1 MISVVSTQSLIP
13 KQPIP
18 RMAPITVRLN
28 PLGIAILLVTVVC
41 MMFYITGIPTMF
53 QLQPN
58 IDMKE
63 LLSASIELAERGGDR
78 VKTISEESQL
88 KEQVKGKTKEGAN
101 EMLTDG
107 DLAAHLAI
115 IHGFQKSFPS
125 LDSRVC
131 ITINFVSI
139 TCIKTKVL

>member
-13 KQPIP
+13 KQPRP

-28 PLGIAILLVTVVC
+28 PLGIAILLITVVC
-41 MMFYITGIPTMF
+41 MMFYMTGIPRMF
-53 QLQPN
+53 KLEEN
-58 IDMKE
+58 ISMKE

-78 VKTISEESQL
+78 VKTISTDSQL

-107 DLAAHLAI
+107 DLASHLAI

-125 LDSRVC
+125 LTNRVGF
-131 ITINFVSI
+131 IN
-139 TCIKTKVL
+139 